1 MEEKRKTVVR
11 AASAVVLITVLVVLG
26 RLFDVPAY
34 LRQAMQWIDGLGFVG
49 VFFFIILYASL
60 TVMLVPGSVPTL
72 AAGAIFGVVQ
82 GTIYVS
88 LGSTLGAT
96 IAFFIGRYL
105 ARDAVRRMVSKNPS
119 FSAIDEA
126 IGREG
131 WKIIGLLRLSP
142 VVPFS
147 ASNYFYGITA
157 VRPLGYVL
165 STWIGMIPGTIM
177 YVYIGSLF
185 GIAATGGRGMTTG
198 QWVLTVVGLTATVA
212 VTVMITRIA
221 RRAIAQ
227 RVPEEALEQAS
238 PTEGVVET

>member
-1 MEEKRKTVVR
+1 MKEKQKTVVR
-11 AASAVVLITVLVVLG
+11 AAFAVVLITVLVILG
-26 RLFDVPAY
+26 RVFNVPVY
-34 LRQAMQWIDGLGFVG
+34 LRQAMQWIDGLGFIG
-49 VFFFIILYASL
+49 VFVFIVLYASL
-60 TVMLVPGSVPTL
+60 TVMLVPGSIPTL

-96 IAFFIGRYL
+96 LAFLIGRYL
-105 ARDAVRRMVSKNPS
+105 ARDAVRRMVNRNPS

-131 WKIIGLLRLSP
+131 WKIVGLLRLSP
-142 VVPFS
+142 VIPFS

-165 STWIGMIPGTIM
+165 ASWIGMIPGTVM

-198 QWVLTVVGLTATVA
+198 QWVLTVVGLIATVA

-221 RRAIAQ
+221 RRAIAE
-227 RVPEEALEQAS
+227 RVPEEVLESAS
-238 PTEGVVET
+238 SVEGTTET